1 MKIFDRG
8 EKNLYP
14 CLCKFLCLLSKKI
27 GYFNEKIDFFRKND
41 FSFKKARR
49 HFLYN
54 NFLLLFVPK
63 VKKMLVRFL
72 RNFAGRKKERE
83 THQKSLIRF
92 LVFFLYSLMEH
103 PTNDPP
109 LCCSWSEKNSHTKI
123 KLLAFMWWKLM
134 RKNLKNVCGNPQKQN
149 KHTHPQ
155 GGCVKY

>member
-1 MKIFDRG
+1 
-8 EKNLYP
+8 
-14 CLCKFLCLLSKKI
+14 
-27 GYFNEKIDFFRKND
+27 
-41 FSFKKARR
+41 
-49 HFLYN
+49 
-54 NFLLLFVPK
+54 
-63 VKKMLVRFL
+63 MLVRFL
-72 RNFAGRKKERE
+72 RNFAGRKKE

-109 LCCSWSEKNSHTKI
+109 LCCSWSEKNSHAKI

-155 GGCVKY
+155 GGCVKFFRKIFPGKVMFYKVVPRQFLGINMTKWKFLTVEKKIYIHVYANFDGFYR